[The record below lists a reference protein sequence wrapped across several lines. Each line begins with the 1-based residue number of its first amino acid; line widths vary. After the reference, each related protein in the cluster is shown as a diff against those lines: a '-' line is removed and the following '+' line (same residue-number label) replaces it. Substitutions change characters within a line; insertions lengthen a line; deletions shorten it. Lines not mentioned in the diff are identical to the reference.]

1 MASLLKDIYSEKF
14 FDQFSAIATEVIPN
28 FEKRKF
34 KQLIFSGEWKNLE
47 LKERMRHCASTLH
60 YFMPKEFP
68 EASNIIQKLITTL
81 RQKGILESGIEY
93 MFLPDYIEV
102 YGVDRLNASVQ
113 LMEFVT
119 QFTSCEFAVRPFLI
133 RYPEVMIRQMVAWS
147 EHKSERVRRLA
158 SEGSRPRLPWAMA
171 VPFLKKNP
179 SSILPILENL
189 KNDPSEIV
197 RRSVANSLNDISKD
211 HPAIT
216 LSIVK
221 KWKGFSAETDQL
233 IKHASRTLLKKGN
246 TNALALF
253 GLRHDKSIE
262 ISSFKI
268 LTPVVKIGQKLQFSF
283 SLMNRGNKS
292 LLLRIEYGL
301 YYRKLNG
308 QLSRKVFKISDRT
321 IEKNKTLEI
330 VKTQSFRPITTRKFY
345 TGEHRLSII
354 VNGQESGTKKF
365 ILTS

>member
-14 FDQFSAIATEVIPN
+14 FDQFSAIATEVIPD

-34 KQLIFSGEWKNLE
+34 KQLIFSREWKKLE

-68 EASNIIQKLITTL
+68 EAANIIQKLITTL
-81 RQKGILESGIEY
+81 RQKGIVESGIEY

-102 YGVDRLNASVQ
+102 YGVDHLSASVK

-119 QFTSCEFAVRPFLI
+119 QFTSCEFAVRPFLL
-133 RYPEVMIRQMVAWS
+133 RYPEAMIRQMIAWS
-147 EHKSERVRRLA
+147 RHKNERVRRLA
-158 SEGSRPRLPWAMA
+158 SEGSRPRLPWAMG

-179 SSILPILENL
+179 STILPILENL

-197 RRSVANSLNDISKD
+197 RRSVANSLNDISRD

-221 KWKGFSAETDQL
+221 KWKGRSAETDQL

-246 TNALALF
+246 TDALTLF

-262 ISSFKI
+262 ITSFKI
-268 LTPVVKIGQKLQFSF
+268 LTPAVKIGQKLQFSF
-283 SLMNRGNKS
+283 SLINRGNKS
-292 LLLRIEYGL
+292 ILLRIEYGL

-321 IEKNKTLEI
+321 IEKNKTLAIE
-330 VKTQSFRPITTRKFY
+330 KTQSFRPITTRKFY
-345 TGEHRLSII
+345 TGEHQLSII
-354 VNGQESGTKKF
+354 INGRESGTKKF